1 MDNNSLGQNG
11 LLWGLSR
18 AFYVEQT
25 KTELGVASYIPDS
38 SLDSAY
44 YAHIDASRSSTI
56 YKGSALQ
63 PKALSVL
70 PCIRIWCTGEPVELK
85 AAILNHYTK
94 RCRHVLTLTC
104 SRNSKCLIMCRILV
118 VHHQLLSRKLRQHQ
132 KKFRRE
138 YRKECPLCLA
148 LGQTLLDGSAIYRW
162 EQTQDPTSM
171 VRYFKGSNGLLL
183 ISCKANMLGIGRCNS
198 TLLVQ
203 TQRIRTEQRQ
213 CSHLLYRLFHA
224 SATNIEYT
232 AVRLKLLAAS
242 SSRCRSKNY
251 EKHRKLWHSHY

>member
-1 MDNNSLGQNG
+1 
-11 LLWGLSR
+11 
-18 AFYVEQT
+18 
-25 KTELGVASYIPDS
+25 
-38 SLDSAY
+38 
-44 YAHIDASRSSTI
+44 
-56 YKGSALQ
+56 
-63 PKALSVL
+63 
-70 PCIRIWCTGEPVELK
+70 
-85 AAILNHYTK
+85 
-94 RCRHVLTLTC
+94 
-104 SRNSKCLIMCRILV
+104 
-118 VHHQLLSRKLRQHQ
+118 
-132 KKFRRE
+132 
-138 YRKECPLCLA
+138 
-148 LGQTLLDGSAIYRW
+148 
-162 EQTQDPTSM
+162 M

-251 EKHRKLWHSHY
+251 EKHRKL

>member
-1 MDNNSLGQNG
+1 MYQNLMQG
-11 LLWGLSR
+11 K
-18 AFYVEQT
+18 AFNPFGCNDVPEYRSDH
-25 KTELGVASYIPDS
+25 L
-38 SLDSAY
+38 
-44 YAHIDASRSSTI
+44 DASKVKTLWSPTREASIAHNTLSWLGALPPLQKAFMPSVGQSASERLSSSPPSMF
-56 YKGSALQ
+56 GD
-63 PKALSVL
+63 
-70 PCIRIWCTGEPVELK
+70 
-85 AAILNHYTK
+85 
-94 RCRHVLTLTC
+94 
-104 SRNSKCLIMCRILV
+104 
-118 VHHQLLSRKLRQHQ
+118 
-132 KKFRRE
+132 
-138 YRKECPLCLA
+138 
-148 LGQTLLDGSAIYRW
+148 QTLLDGSAIYRW